1 MNADEHRNELDRVT
15 KKVIGCVYRV
25 SNTLGCG
32 FLEKIYENA
41 LAIELSRA
49 GVRFEQQYPLRVFYD
64 NFTVGE
70 FTADL
75 LVENSVIIELKAV
88 RAFDNVHAAQCMN
101 YLRASSLKVC
111 LLINFGR
118 PRVEIK
124 RIVSNY

>member
-1 MNADEHRNELDRVT
+1 M
-15 KKVIGCVYRV
+15 
-25 SNTLGCG
+25 GCG

-49 GVRFEQQYPLRVFYD
+49 GVHFEQQYPLRVFYD

-88 RAFDNVHAAQCMN
+88 RAFDDVHAAQCMN